1 MPAPTMSRYTNRE
14 KYFREL
20 AETSE
25 AYYLDYI
32 KLFKPIV
39 AGCRVLEI
47 GCGEGGNLL
56 PFAKIGCDI
65 TGIDISQHKIEDA
78 NRFFSNIDV
87 RKKFLCEDIFSN
99 SLEYLG
105 KFDIIIVHDVIEHI
119 KPEYKNEFMSK
130 IKLFLQPDGIVFM
143 AFPSWQMPFGGHQQ
157 ICKSK
162 ICSKV
167 PFVHLL
173 PASIYKSY
181 LKLFREKSNL
191 IEELLYI
198 KDCKMTI
205 KGFETLCANAGLK
218 ILDKTL
224 WLINPHYKAKFNL
237 RPTKLWRPLN
247 KTKYL
252 RNYLSTSCFYILS
265 L

>member
-1 MPAPTMSRYTNRE
+1 MDRYTDRE

-20 AETSE
+20 AATSE

-32 KLFKPIV
+32 KLFKPVI

-56 PFAKIGCDI
+56 PFALIGCDI
-65 TGIDISQHKIEDA
+65 TGIDISRHKIEDA
-78 NRFFSNIDV
+78 NRFFSNLGV
-87 RKKFLCEDIFSN
+87 SRKFLCEDIFSN
-99 SLEYLG
+99 SVERIG

-119 KPEYKNEFMSK
+119 MPESKNKFMSR
-130 IKLFLQPDGIVFM
+130 IKSCMQADGIVFM

-162 ICSKV
+162 ICSKI

-173 PASIYKSY
+173 PASIYRSY
-181 LKLFREKSNL
+181 LKLFREKTYL
-191 IEELLYI
+191 VEELMSI
-198 KDCKMTI
+198 RNSRMTI
-205 KGFETLCANAGLK
+205 EGFEALCADAGYK
-218 ILDKTL
+218 ILEKTL
-224 WLINPHYKAKFNL
+224 WLISPHYKAKFNL
-237 RPTKLWRPLN
+237 RPVKLGWPLN
-247 KTKYL
+247 RTRHL

-265 L
+265 LP